1 MKTLNYL
8 NTLEFINASKKNDL
22 PLNIIFFSLLILP
35 FSFYIGPAVMEVLIF
50 LTSASYIYILIIKKE
65 KIFLNK
71 LIIFFFSFYIVLVL
85 SSFFSDFILISLKS
99 SLLSIRFG
107 ILTFAIIYILKNFKP
122 FLKFFFISCFLSITL
137 LFLSGLYQFFLNE
150 DYWIISQLIKSKA
163 AKNTV
168 VTGFFGEEKSLG
180 GFISRFSPL
189 IIGIY
194 LFLSNKEL
202 GKKINNT
209 LIFFAPLFII
219 SFFAGQRMGM
229 IYIAITLFFLLIL
242 SIKQNI
248 KNVYKILIFLTIP
261 FILFFAKINEFQLT
275 VKNSYDQLFNENKI
289 NYFSKH
295 HSAYAA
301 TSIELFKKNPF
312 LGIGPNNYRREC
324 GSVKLENLQNN
335 CSTHPHNI
343 FFQLIGETGILGI
356 LFYFAINLFFIIKI
370 MKFIFSKK
378 EKELEIFLLL
388 PIIYYMNPIFPSGN
402 FFNNWNAA
410 IGLISLPFYIY
421 LSNNKISGK

>member
-150 DYWIISQLIKSKA
+150 DYWIISQLIKSKS

-289 NYFSKH
+289 SYFSKH

>member
-1 MKTLNYL
+1 MKILNYL
-8 NTLEFINASKKNDL
+8 NTPEFINVLKKNDL

-35 FSFYIGPAVMEVLIF
+35 FSFYIGPAVVEVLIF
-50 LTSASYIYILIIKKE
+50 LTSISYIYILIIKKK

-71 LIIFFFSFYIVLVL
+71 SIIFFFSFYILLVL
-85 SSFFSDFILISLKS
+85 SSFFSNSILISLKS
-99 SLLSIRFG
+99 SFLSIRFA
-107 ILTFAIIYILKNFKP
+107 ILTFAIIYILKNLKS

-137 LFLSGLYQFFLNE
+137 LFLSGLYQFFFNE
-150 DYWIISQLIKSKA
+150 DYWIISQLINSKA

-168 VTGFFGEEKSLG
+168 VTGFFGEEKNLG
-180 GFISRFSPL
+180 GFIAKFSPI

-202 GKKINNT
+202 GKKINII
-209 LIFFAPLFII
+209 LIFFTPLFII

-229 IYIAITLFFLLIL
+229 IYIAITLIFLLIL
-242 SIKQNI
+242 SIKNNI
-248 KNVYKILIFLTIP
+248 KNVYKILIFFTIP
-261 FILFFAKINEFQLT
+261 FLLFFAKINEFELT
-275 VKNSYDQLFNENKI
+275 VKNSYDQLFHNNKI

-295 HSAYAA
+295 HAAYAA

-324 GSVKLENLQNN
+324 GSVKLGNLQNN

-343 FFQLIGETGILGI
+343 FFQLIAETGILGI
-356 LFYFAINLFFIIKI
+356 FFYLVINLFFIIKI
-370 MKFIFSKK
+370 VKFIFSKK

-388 PIIYYMNPIFPSGN
+388 PIFYYMNPIFPSGN